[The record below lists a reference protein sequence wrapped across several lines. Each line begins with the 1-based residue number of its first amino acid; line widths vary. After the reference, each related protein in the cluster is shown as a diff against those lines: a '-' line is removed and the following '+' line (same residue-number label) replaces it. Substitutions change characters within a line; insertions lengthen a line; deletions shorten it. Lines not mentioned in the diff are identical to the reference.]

1 MNRSALGFV
10 LACCAAIAVLG
21 TATPSHAIPAFARRY
36 QTSCQ
41 TCHIA
46 FPRLTPFGE
55 AFRRNGFRF
64 PGGGDATAVKE
75 EPIGLGNDAQKDL
88 WPKAVWP
95 GEIAA
100 SIPVSLV
107 VDGKATFGPHPEE
120 HLNVVGAAQPAAMAG
135 MDMPPAN
142 TGKVGFDTLGGH
154 VGIRAGGAM
163 GDFVSVFASVD
174 VGGHEPISVERGW
187 LNLTPAGPTA
197 LHIRMGRFEPSL
209 HGVSIHRSL
218 FMHQLRLQTTSVGL
232 NPWMP
237 EPNQTGLEVSGVA
250 LGRIGWDVG
259 VVENAAAEGIGS
271 ARYLRKD
278 AYARAEYK
286 LGGMRLD
293 GLDAEATGAPW
304 SERSLLIG
312 TSVYTGKASIEGTHD
327 DAFLR
332 VGVDLH
338 AIIDDLLLDVVAV
351 REHHDQ
357 PTANLGVPMQMDQV
371 LAELTW
377 MTTPVF
383 FPTARFEMSR
393 LDHNATIDTGWLGS
407 LLLCA
412 VVRPNVV
419 LRLEGDVGADPTTS
433 ADFRSA
439 MLSFS
444 TAF

>member
-1 MNRSALGFV
+1 MFAPVLRLASWLIVFV
-10 LACCAAIAVLG
+10 VLG
-21 TATPSHAIPAFARRY
+21 SATSAYAIPAFARRY

-75 EPIGLGNDAQKDL
+75 EPVALGNDAQKDL

-95 GEIAA
+95 GEMAGTL
-100 SIPVSLV
+100 PLSLV
-107 VDGKATFGPHPEE
+107 VDGKATIGPHPEE

-142 TGKVGFDTLGGH
+142 TGKVGLDALGGH
-154 VGIRAGGAM
+154 VGMRGGGAL
-163 GDFVSVFASVD
+163 GDFASVFASVD

-187 LNLTPAGPTA
+187 LTLTPAGPTA
-197 LHIRMGRFEPSL
+197 LHVRMGRFEPSL
-209 HGVSIHRSL
+209 HGVSIHRGL
-218 FMHQLRLQTTSVGL
+218 FMHQLRLVTTSVGA

-237 EPNQTGLEVSGVA
+237 EPNQTGLELSGVA
-250 LGRIGWDVG
+250 IGRLGWDAG
-259 VVENAAAEGIGS
+259 VVDNAAGV
-271 ARYLRKD
+271 RYLRKD
-278 AYARAEYK
+278 VYARVEYK
-286 LGGMRLD
+286 FGGMRLD
-293 GLDAEATGAPW
+293 GLEAEATGAPW

-312 TSVYTGKASIEGTHD
+312 ASVYTGRAAIEGTHD
-327 DAFLR
+327 DDFLR
-332 VGVDLH
+332 VGADLH
-338 AIIDDLLLDVVAV
+338 ATFDDLLLDVVAV

-357 PTANLGVPMQMDQV
+357 PTADLNKPMQMDLL

-377 MTTPVF
+377 MAHPVF
-383 FPTARFEMSR
+383 FPTARFELSR
-393 LDHNATIDTGWLGS
+393 LDHSAQIDTGWLGS
-407 LLLCA
+407 LLVTA

-419 LRLEGDVGADPTTS
+419 LRVEGDVGADPNTS

-439 MLSFS
+439 TLSFS